1 MAACRKR
8 HSSDQCLLLCSAY
21 GLSEEGLNNRE
32 RKIKMRMRIRRRG
45 RGGKKIKTLEGTYN
59 LTTVINDVPIRTL
72 RAVLKRQ
79 TNSKKRKYWIL
90 YMNPFGIYIVFGDM
104 QKRIKPKKTIEMW
117 ESYKNKMITW
127 QKSVSAEYPHAQIP
141 LQVPLST
148 FQEEL
153 IIVLMCSKEKSINK

>member
-1 MAACRKR
+1 MDMAACRKR

-79 TNSKKRKYWIL
+79 TNSKKRKY
-90 YMNPFGIYIVFGDM
+90 
-104 QKRIKPKKTIEMW
+104 
-117 ESYKNKMITW
+117 
-127 QKSVSAEYPHAQIP
+127 
-141 LQVPLST
+141 
-148 FQEEL
+148 
-153 IIVLMCSKEKSINK
+153 